1 MDLRKGGTVKDNVT
15 VFKLVTDGLCV
26 ALVHLVFTASFLFKV
41 KYQFWPFE
49 VWQTFCGSEM
59 CIDFVINIKNC
70 VWGGPYCAVVL
81 SIHILLLET
90 VSISHTGLGLQC
102 PEC

>member
-26 ALVHLVFTASFLFKV
+26 ALVHLVFIASFLFKV

-70 VWGGPYCAVVL
+70 VWGWA
-81 SIHILLLET
+81 ILL
-90 VSISHTGLGLQC
+90 SGSFYSYIAFR
-102 PEC
+102 ECFSK